1 MTLSDLSIKNPVL
14 AWMIFIGIL
23 VFGAISY
30 TGMGVSQM
38 PDVDFPQLTV
48 SASWPGAS
56 PEAVES
62 NVTDMIEQAILGVEG
77 VTEITSSSSRGRTRV
92 TIQFD
97 LNRNI
102 DVALQD
108 VQAKLSSISRDL
120 PKDMLA
126 TEISKSNSDSA
137 PIIWIAVSGDKTP
150 KYIMEYTRDHLK
162 DAFTTIPGV
171 AEIMMGGY
179 REPLFRVWLDP
190 ALMKKKEILADDI
203 VAAINQ
209 GHKEVPAG
217 LVDTGTR
224 EINITVPGEATT
236 VEEFASII
244 IPARTGSALWKPF
257 KIGDVAV
264 VEDGLEDVRSF
275 ARSNGNPAVGLGVIK
290 QPGTNSIEVA
300 KAIKKKIAL
309 LQKNLPEG
317 MKMEVRFDSTKFV
330 EETSNEMNKII
341 VLSVILTALVCWLF
355 LGSFGSAVNV
365 FLTIPMSIFGSF
377 FIMKI
382 MGFTLNTFTFLGLTL
397 VIGIVVD
404 DAIMMIENITRHRE
418 LGENK
423 VRAAIKG
430 AREITFAAIAAT
442 IAILAIFIPVIFMQ
456 GVIGRYFFQFGVTIS
471 VAVMFSLLGALTLT
485 PMYAAQFLPVHKP
498 GDKKPFMETFMDKF
512 REWYK
517 GVLKVCLEN
526 RWKVVITALVFFAVS
541 MVFAVLVKR
550 EFVPSMDVGII
561 SINVRTAPGSSITYT
576 NGVLLEAE
584 KIVSQRKDIAGY
596 FANVGGWSTNISV
609 TMLEKDKRPKDP
621 KKNRPLTQAEISSEL
636 RNSLKAVPG
645 VVGVSIQDM
654 SQSGFTARR
663 GFPVEFTL
671 MGPNWDK
678 LVELSVM
685 MKTEMEKTGYMVD
698 TDSDYTPGVNQEVIK
713 PDRNKL
719 FQRGLTI
726 DSVSAAINSLYGG
739 ITAGKFTKN
748 GKRYD
753 IIVQLDPTKR
763 KDLEDVKT
771 IMVRNSRGELIR
783 LGDVVKM
790 TEEPTVNSITRLN
803 RQRAIRVFAN
813 VAPGKAQGDAM
824 KEVEKLAK
832 TLPEGYVLSF
842 TGSSQTFK
850 DSFGSLWIAL
860 ILGIFVAYMVLG
872 SQFNSFVHPISVLMA
887 LPFSASGAFI
897 ALFLSG
903 KTLNIYSAI
912 GLILLMGIVK
922 KNSILLVDFTN
933 QRREEGLSVK
943 DALLSACPIRL
954 RPIIMTSVSTIAAA
968 IPPAL
973 SMGMGAETRV
983 PMSIVVIGGVFFST
997 FLTLFVVPC
1006 VYSLLSNL
1014 ESKEHKKEVH
1024 EVMIEM
1030 QQDAAAS
1037 AGIKSSIRPKKR
1049 LK

>member
-14 AWMIFIGIL
+14 AWMIFIGVL

-30 TGMGVSQM
+30 YGMGVSQM
-38 PDVDFPQLTV
+38 PDVDFPQLSV
-48 SASWPGAS
+48 STSWPGAS

-62 NVTDMIEQAILGVEG
+62 TITDSLEQSILGVEG
-77 VTEITSSSSRGRTRV
+77 VTEITSSSSRGRSSI

-108 VQAKLSSISRDL
+108 LQAKLANAAHEL
-120 PKDMLA
+120 PDDVELP
-126 TEISKSNSDSA
+126 TISKRNSDSS
-137 PIIWIAVSGDKTP
+137 PIMWIAISGNKTP

-171 AEIMMGGY
+171 AEIFMGGY
-179 REPLFRVWLDP
+179 REPVFRVWLDP
-190 ALMKKKEILADDI
+190 KAMKQKEILVDDI
-203 VAAINQ
+203 VTAINT

-217 LVDTGTR
+217 YVDTGIK
-224 EINITVPGEATT
+224 EINIRVPGEAGT
-236 VEEFASII
+236 VEEFSSII
-244 IPARTGSALWKPF
+244 IPSRKGSSMWKPF
-257 KIGDVAV
+257 KIGDVAL
-264 VEDGLEDVRSF
+264 VEDGLEDIRGY
-275 ARSNGNPAVGLGVIK
+275 ARSNGDPAVGLGVLK

-300 KAIKKKIAL
+300 KNIKKKIAA
-309 LQKNLPEG
+309 LQKELPEG
-317 MKMEVRFDSTKFV
+317 MKMQVRFDATQFV
-330 EETSNEMNKII
+330 EESSKEMNNII
-341 VLSVILTALVCWLF
+341 ILSVILTSLVCWLF

-377 FIMKI
+377 FVMRI
-382 MGFTLNTFTFLGLTL
+382 MGFTLNTFTFLALTL

-418 LGENK
+418 AGENK

-442 IAILAIFIPVIFMQ
+442 VAILAIFIPVIFMK

-471 VAVMFSLLGALTLT
+471 VAVVFSLLGALTLT
-485 PMYAAQFLPVHKP
+485 PMYAAQFLPALHKT
-498 GDKKPFMETFMDKF
+498 GKKPFMETFMDNF
-512 REWYK
+512 RDWYK
-517 GVLKVCLEN
+517 KVLKVCLEN
-526 RWKVVITALVFFAVS
+526 RWKVVIAALVFFAVS

-550 EFVPSMDVGII
+550 EFVPSMDVGV
-561 SINVRTAPGSSITYT
+561 ININIRTAPGSSITYT
-576 NGVLLEAE
+576 NNVMLEAE
-584 KIVSQRKDIAGY
+584 KIVSQRKDISAY
-596 FANVGGWSTNISV
+596 FANVGGWSTSVSV
-609 TMLEKDKRPKDP
+609 TMFDLNKRPKDP
-621 KKNRPLTQAEISSEL
+621 KKKRPLTQQEISTEL
-636 RNSLKAVPG
+636 RNSLKAVKG
-645 VVGVSIQDM
+645 VVAVSIQDM

-663 GFPVEFTL
+663 GFPIEFTL

-678 LVELSVM
+678 LIELSAM
-685 MKTEMEKTGYMVD
+685 LTTEMEKTGYMVD
-698 TDSDYTPGVNQEVIK
+698 ADTDYRPGVNEEVVK
-713 PDRNKL
+713 PDRKKL
-719 FQRGLTI
+719 FERGLTI
-726 DSVSAAINSLYGG
+726 DTVSTAINALYGG

-753 IIVQLDPTKR
+753 IKVQLDPTKR
-763 KDLEDVKT
+763 MDLNDLKN

-783 LGDVVKM
+783 LGEVITM
-790 TEEPTVNSITRLN
+790 SEEPTVNSITRLN
-803 RQRAIRVFAN
+803 RQRAIRISAN
-813 VAPGKAQGDAM
+813 IAPGKAQGDAM

-832 TLPEGYVLSF
+832 TLPEGYVTAF
-842 TGSSQTFK
+842 TGSSQTFQE
-850 DSFGSLWIAL
+850 SFSSLGMVL
-860 ILGIFVAYMVLG
+860 LLGIFVAYMVLG

-943 DALLSACPIRL
+943 DALLSACPVRL

-973 SMGMGAETRV
+973 AMGMGAETRV
-983 PMSIVVIGGVFFST
+983 PMSIVVIGGVLFST

-1014 ESKEHKKEVH
+1014 ESKAHQQEVH
-1024 EVMIEM
+1024 DAMKELAVIE
-1030 QQDAAAS
+1030 
-1037 AGIKSSIRPKKR
+1037 GPVKK
-1049 LK
+1049 KK